1 MVRIGIIEDDSS
13 MRKVTMKII
22 AKAIQEYGDVKCKEF
37 ESAEEFLQEKKD
49 YDIIILDID
58 LPGVNGIELGKRILR
73 NNKDTILIY
82 LTSYT
87 EYAWESYL
95 IEAYQYI
102 LKSTMEERLPLILKR
117 VVSEKVKEKK
127 DYRLFGNSYKKI
139 KLYYKDIIYI
149 QKEKEKKYI
158 EYVTKDSIYRER
170 ISFNQIL
177 KEIDDVRFVQ
187 IDRGHAI
194 NIQYIDQIDECI
206 IYLETAEKFKVSRVQ
221 LANVKKQIAKYW
233 RDFA

>member
-102 LKSTMEERLPLILKR
+102 LKVL
-117 VVSEKVKEKK
+117 
-127 DYRLFGNSYKKI
+127 
-139 KLYYKDIIYI
+139 
-149 QKEKEKKYI
+149 
-158 EYVTKDSIYRER
+158 
-170 ISFNQIL
+170 
-177 KEIDDVRFVQ
+177 
-187 IDRGHAI
+187 
-194 NIQYIDQIDECI
+194 
-206 IYLETAEKFKVSRVQ
+206 
-221 LANVKKQIAKYW
+221 
-233 RDFA
+233 